1 MDTSNNKETTMNKKL
16 TLSAVILS
24 TTLLSTAAL
33 ADGRDHDGWRDYRHH
48 GSHGWQS
55 APAHVV
61 YAPPRPVYA
70 RPPVAYYQPAYY
82 QPTYYPQ
89 QAYVPEPTYY
99 APARVHYRGD
109 RVAGQ
114 VVGAVA
120 GGVIGNAI
128 GHGGIA
134 PTAIGAVLGGL
145 IGGDL
150 AD

>member
-1 MDTSNNKETTMNKKL
+1 MKTKL
-16 TLSAVILS
+16 ALSAFIIS
-24 TTLLSTAAL
+24 TSLLSSAAF
-33 ADGRDHDGWRDYRHH
+33 AHGGDHDGWYDQRHHRHH
-48 GSHGWQS
+48 GWRP

-61 YAPPRPVYA
+61 YAPPRSVYV
-70 RPPVAYYQPAYY
+70 RPPVAYYQPAYRPAY
-82 QPTYYPQ
+82 YAQP
-89 QAYVPEPTYY
+89 AYAPAYY
-99 APARVHYRGD
+99 APARAYYGGD

-120 GGVIGNAI
+120 GGVIGNAVS
-128 GHGGIA
+128 GGALA

>member
-1 MDTSNNKETTMNKKL
+1 MNKKL
-16 TLSAVILS
+16 TLSAVIIS

-33 ADGRDHDGWRDYRHH
+33 ADGRDRDGWRDQRHH
-48 GSHGWQS
+48 GHHGWRP

-61 YAPPRPVYA
+61 YAPPRPVYV
-70 RPPVAYYQPAYY
+70 RPPVAYYQPAYRPAY
-82 QPTYYPQ
+82 YAQP
-89 QAYVPEPTYY
+89 AY
-99 APARVHYRGD
+99 APAPVRYGPSRAYYDGD

-128 GHGGIA
+128 GHGGLA

>member
-1 MDTSNNKETTMNKKL
+1 MNKKL
-16 TLSAVILS
+16 TLSAVIIS

-33 ADGRDHDGWRDYRHH
+33 ARGGDRDGWHDQRHH
-48 GSHGWQS
+48 GHNGWRPV
-55 APAHVV
+55 PAHVV
-61 YAPPRPVYA
+61 YAPPRPVYV
-70 RPPVAYYQPAYY
+70 RPPEAYYQPAYY
-82 QPTYYPQ
+82 QPAYYPQ
-89 QAYVPEPTYY
+89 QAYAPAPTYY

-128 GHGGIA
+128 GHGGLA
-134 PTAIGAVLGGL
+134 PTAIGAVLGG
-145 IGGDL
+145 IVGGNL